1 MNETSQSCFEFNIFK
16 ALLNILN
23 SITDVRSAGGL
34 QWIFALLLKVTS
46 KNTQYVATK
55 CITLLNK
62 LAEDLNNKSN
72 PYHLLLRCRYGLYG
86 TPLELELFDL
96 ESPPYPKCS
105 SNTYVTY
112 AAAVTGGADAFNSS
126 QESFENC
133 PFSKES
139 LNPKDVISGANTKLK
154 WKTLVPPK
162 VYKGLIET
170 EPLHFTCISGSE
182 GTRLENADTSTYGMI
197 HDTPFSMTPYNI
209 TQQNNTSHIIFE
221 SAMDDPY
228 GDLETLKNF
237 KPDISS
243 VLKTQQNK
251 PQEQQQQPSTSGTVT
266 WDNQEN
272 SFVFISGIPVDV
284 GNDLLKKLGEPQKKL
299 MYLLSDTEIS
309 DSMYQNFKTLE
320 TKNSSTKSIWQLES
334 LLAPSNSSALPW
346 QHLLLTPPHQVVVVE
361 RMHSGARRY
370 VVLDFGHPVLLTDV
384 LIPACNDV
392 VSVTLD
398 VWLTSEDADGTRLVV
413 AMDIGTRNL
422 VLNDLQ
428 PPPLCR
434 YIKVC
439 FFFLIRMLVYSLF
452 FLRVI

>member
-46 KNTQYVATK
+46 KNTHYVATK
-55 CITLLNK
+55 CVTLLNK
-62 LAEDLNNKSN
+62 LSEDLDKKSN

-96 ESPPYPKCS
+96 ESPPYPKS
-105 SNTYVTY
+105 SSSTYVTY
-112 AAAVTGGADAFNSS
+112 AAAVTGGTDTPNTN
-126 QESFENC
+126 QESFENF
-133 PFSKES
+133 PFNKES

-182 GTRLENADTSTYGMI
+182 GTRLENADTSTYGII
-197 HDTPFSMTPYNI
+197 HETPFSMTPFNI
-209 TQQNNTSHIIFE
+209 QT
-221 SAMDDPY
+221 P
-228 GDLETLKNF
+228 NF
-237 KPDISS
+237 KVDTTINENYAEDAAA
-243 VLKTQQNK
+243 LKEFKANLEKQHQQQLK
-251 PQEQQQQPSTSGTVT
+251 QQQQPTTSGTVT
-266 WDNQEN
+266 WDNHEN
-272 SFVFISGIPVDV
+272 AYVFISGIPVDV

-334 LLAPSNSSALPW
+334 LLAPSNCTTLPW

-398 VWLTSEDADGTRLVV
+398 VWLTSEDADGARLVV

-434 YIKVC
+434 FMKVQ
-439 FFFLIRMLVYSLF
+439 FFF
-452 FLRVI
+452 